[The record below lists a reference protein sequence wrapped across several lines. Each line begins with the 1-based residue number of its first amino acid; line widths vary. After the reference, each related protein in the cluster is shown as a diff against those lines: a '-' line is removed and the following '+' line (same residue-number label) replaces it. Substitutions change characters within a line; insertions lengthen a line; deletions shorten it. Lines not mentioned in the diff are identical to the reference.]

1 MRCSTPWLSRVCV
14 LYSRTRMFFWCL
26 ALAFST
32 AFADAQLLRSDQAAS
47 GAQTEQ
53 DRSEHERLKALR
65 AYDSF
70 LRERAHAQTPEVGDF
85 SPSELLHCPV
95 YGSLGTD
102 SLPATRGKPIIG
114 PLNPKR
120 FTPTSIWPG
129 VALQDQPAAS
139 LFSEYI
145 SGPIVQSKCINCHVQ
160 GGISGH
166 TRVVFSP
173 SSETDHHASNL
184 AVFQNFV
191 TTVEGGADTILAKI
205 QGVGH
210 GGGIQVPAGSAEFA
224 NMERFLRL
232 LGGGTSG
239 SVTPE
244 TLFDGVTMASPAKA
258 LRRAALVFAGRLPT
272 QAEVGAT
279 NLRQAI
285 RGMMTGPSFHAFLLR
300 AANDRLL
307 TDRHLEDR
315 ILGRFEQQ
323 FPVLVNKYWDLTHAA
338 HAKGN
343 QKLFPSDDPDF
354 ALWHRSVNWGVARAP
369 LELIAHIVENDRP
382 YTEILTADY
391 IMANPFTA
399 EAYGSS
405 TKFADASNV
414 DEFRPARIDSYYR
427 KDDSMVTETRKNIGV
442 RVINPGNLH
451 TVYPHAGI
459 LNTHVFLRRYPTTP
473 TNRNRARSR
482 WTYYHFLGIDIE
494 KSASRTTDPDALA
507 DTDNPTMKN
516 PACTV
521 CHVVMDPVAG
531 AYQNYGELG
540 LYRDQ
545 WGGMDSLPKLYKFP
559 EDGSTSPYQ
568 RGDSWFR
575 DMREPGF
582 GGTLAPNAETSV
594 QWLAKRIVAD
604 ERFAEATVRFWW
616 SPIMGSDIAEPPED
630 QRDVD
635 FEGRLLAS
643 NAQALEVKRLAAAF
657 RKGIAGGRPYN
668 LKDLL
673 AEIALSPWFRA
684 ESVAE
689 ADPVRSAAL
698 RDAGMERL
706 LTPEEL
712 VAKTEAITGY
722 SWGRRLERHKQ
733 VNSFNDAWDSYRLLY
748 GGIDSDGITQ
758 RARDV
763 TPLMAAVAQTHAVQ
777 SSCPIALREL
787 YHTPEGQRLL
797 FDGID
802 PVLSPR
808 NDQSNLFEITKTSS
822 DDRQTV
828 STQFSATAGE
838 KTIRLRF
845 ANGESFSEQVLNRD
859 IHVVRL
865 TVRGKDGGI
874 VDVVDLESLPEIR
887 CGDPKSGYYRLRWT
901 CPFDVPIN
909 VPAAG
914 QYRIEVSA
922 WQRAAGD
929 QAAELEIAG
938 ESFEVTAES
947 PEDVQTVGVVSELAS
962 GSQLV
967 RLQFTND
974 YYRGAALFLGQLSV
988 LDRDGGIVY
997 SSQSEALEGD
1007 CGGLRKSGEWRVQYS
1022 QDSCT
1027 VDVPVTIP
1035 SNGTYRFQVSAR
1047 QENANQP
1054 RAILEVA
1061 VGASEGISDTAES
1074 AIRGKLVELHKK
1086 LLGVDVAPDSTDVE
1100 TAYQLFRSVWTR
1112 RQSSG
1117 EGDGFHNGTDCD
1129 VTSDHFFFDGIA
1141 EVDENGDSDV
1151 VEWPLVRDLV
1161 WRDYKRDPDPFHVG
1175 RTWVVVLA
1183 YMLSDYRYVYH

>member
-1 MRCSTPWLSRVCV
+1 MI
-14 LYSRTRMFFWCL
+14 YSRLHMFLWCL
-26 ALAFST
+26 ALVFSISL
-32 AFADAQLLRSDQAAS
+32 ADAQSLRRDQAAS
-47 GAQTEQ
+47 RAEADQ
-53 DRSEHERLKALR
+53 DRFEYERLKALE

-70 LRERAHAQTPEVGDF
+70 LRARAHARTPEADNF
-85 SPSELLHCPV
+85 SPSDLLRCPV

-102 SLPATRGKPIIG
+102 SLPMMRSKPIIG
-114 PLNPKR
+114 PLSPKR

-129 VALQDQPAAS
+129 VASQDQPAAS

-145 SGPIVQSKCINCHVQ
+145 SGPIVQSKCVNCHVQ

-173 SSETDHHASNL
+173 SSEADHDASNL

-191 TTVEGGADTILAKI
+191 STVEGGAATILAKV

-239 SVTPE
+239 TVTPE
-244 TLFDGVTMASPAKA
+244 ALFDGVTMASPAKT

-272 QAEVGAT
+272 HAEVATT

-285 RGMMTGPSFHAFLLR
+285 RGLMTGPGFRAFLLR
-300 AANDRLL
+300 SANDRLL
-307 TDRHLEDR
+307 TDRHLEEPVLMR
-315 ILGRFEQQ
+315 AQVQ
-323 FPVLVNKYWDLTHAA
+323 FPMLVNKYWDLTHAA
-338 HAKGN
+338 HARGSTRP
-343 QKLFPSDDPDF
+343 FPRDDPEF
-354 ALWHRSVNWGVARAP
+354 EFWHRGLTWGVARAP

-391 IMANPFTA
+391 LMANPFSA

-405 TKFADASNV
+405 TKFEASSNMQ
-414 DEFRPARIDSYYR
+414 EFRPVRIESYYR
-427 KDDSMVTETRKNIGV
+427 QDKSMVLERKELLGV
-442 RVINPGNLH
+442 RVVNPGNLH

-482 WTYYHFLGIDIE
+482 WTYYHFLGVDIE
-494 KSASRTTDPDALA
+494 KSAARSTDPDALA

-516 PACTV
+516 SACTV

-531 AYQNYGELG
+531 AYQNYSEHG

-545 WGGMDSLPKLYKFP
+545 WGGMDALPRLYKYP

-582 GGTLAPNAETSV
+582 DGKLAPNAETSV
-594 QWLAKRIVAD
+594 QWLAKQIVAD

-630 QRDVD
+630 QGDVD

-657 RKGIAGGRPYN
+657 RNGIAGGQPYN

-673 AEIALSPWFRA
+673 VEIALSPWFRA
-684 ESVAE
+684 ESVAG

-698 RDAGMERL
+698 RDAGMERI

-722 SWGRRLERHKQ
+722 SWGRELEEHKQ
-733 VNSFNDAWDSYRLLY
+733 VNSFNDAWNSYRLLY

-763 TPLMAAVAQTHAVQ
+763 TPLMAAVAQTHAVR
-777 SSCPIALREL
+777 SSCPIVLREL
-787 YHTPEGQRLL
+787 YHMPEGQRLL

-802 PVLSPR
+802 PVQSPR
-808 NDQSNLFEITKTSS
+808 HDQSNLFEITATSS
-822 DDRQTV
+822 EDRQMI

-845 ANGESFSEQVLNRD
+845 ANGESFGEQVLNRD
-859 IHVVRL
+859 VDLARL
-865 TVRGKDGGI
+865 TVRGKDGKV
-874 VDVVDLESLPEIR
+874 VDVVDLESMPAIR
-887 CGDPKSGYYRLRWT
+887 CGYPSDGYYRLYWT
-901 CPFDVPIN
+901 CPFDVPVT
-909 VPAAG
+909 VPEAG
-914 QYRIEVSA
+914 EYRIEVRA
-922 WQRAAGD
+922 WQRAVGD
-929 QAAELEIAG
+929 EAAQLEIAG
-938 ESFEVTAES
+938 ESFEVRAES
-947 PEDVQTVGVVSELAS
+947 QEDAQTFGVTSKLAA
-962 GSQLV
+962 GIQLV
-967 RLQFTND
+967 RLQFNE
-974 YYRGAALFLGQLSV
+974 RLLS
-988 LDRDGGIVY
+988 
-997 SSQSEALEGD
+997 
-1007 CGGLRKSGEWRVQYS
+1007 
-1022 QDSCT
+1022 
-1027 VDVPVTIP
+1027 
-1035 SNGTYRFQVSAR
+1035 
-1047 QENANQP
+1047 
-1054 RAILEVA
+1054 
-1061 VGASEGISDTAES
+1061 
-1074 AIRGKLVELHKK
+1074 
-1086 LLGVDVAPDSTDVE
+1086 
-1100 TAYQLFRSVWTR
+1100 
-1112 RQSSG
+1112 
-1117 EGDGFHNGTDCD
+1117 
-1129 VTSDHFFFDGIA
+1129 
-1141 EVDENGDSDV
+1141 
-1151 VEWPLVRDLV
+1151 
-1161 WRDYKRDPDPFHVG
+1161 
-1175 RTWVVVLA
+1175 
-1183 YMLSDYRYVYH
+1183 